1 MELFVLSRS
10 SSFERQLRTVLEESI
25 KWHLLHSTNEITHL
39 YHGKPY
45 ILITHASSFPTRIA
59 SLLAAL
65 PENTGT
71 KVAVASN
78 TPTLKEMLH
87 LSQYGI
93 CAYFNSYMA
102 DTHYRQMLHLLE
114 AGQTW
119 FVPSLLAKALELARL
134 NSALSTPKPELDQLT
149 PRERDVALAVARGM
163 SNKRIAATLDISE
176 RTVKTHLTRVFAKL
190 EVKDRVSLAIKL
202 NIPPERFANFG

>member
-1 MELFVLSRS
+1 
-10 SSFERQLRTVLEESI
+10 
-25 KWHLLHSTNEITHL
+25 
-39 YHGKPY
+39 
-45 ILITHASSFPTRIA
+45 
-59 SLLAAL
+59 
-65 PENTGT
+65 
-71 KVAVASN
+71 
-78 TPTLKEMLH
+78 MLH

-93 CAYFNSYMA
+93 RAYFNSYMA

-134 NSALSTPKPELDQLT
+134 NSALSSPKPELDQLT

-176 RTVKTHLTRVFAKL
+176 RTVKTHLTRV
-190 EVKDRVSLAIKL
+190 
-202 NIPPERFANFG
+202 